1 MASIL
6 KTPSHTAR
14 LGRHGHD
21 LSRRLL
27 FTSSVG
33 QLLPVLFDYL
43 SPGDK
48 VRINDQLFTRTAPIT
63 SPAFV
68 RIKEHVE
75 YFFVPMEQINS
86 YFGQA
91 FYGINDLDSSSLLG
105 TESIPNFNAVSNLP
119 AFSPSIFSNDLGSA
133 VFVYNSGSLSFS
145 YTLND
150 GENTGTAKWTSQ
162 VGSLIYDMFGIPRLF
177 NTLRLLDLLGYGH
190 NFLNTLPVSQGGAL
204 TDGISL
210 NMDAF
215 AVYQKIYYDY
225 YRLSQFESN
234 VVRAYNFDVSL
245 RLAGSSAPEL
255 ARNHING
262 VSSDADL
269 EGVGDYFGDLLTLHY
284 RPLKKDFFTNVIQ
297 SPLYTLNP
305 TSAINPNGYN
315 NSSPSDNV
323 DSYLLSTYGV
333 QLQSDFAGDNSAAR
347 VPSDAEVSGRGAS
360 LDFDG
365 GVSSVQQLRLAYA
378 YDKMMSITQRAGK
391 HYDAQTKAH
400 FGVSVPQGI
409 SGECYF
415 LGAHTS
421 DLNIA
426 EVVATAAG
434 SQGGNTSSLGELA
447 GRGYGGS
454 GKNRDI
460 KFTAPCHG
468 YIMAIYSACPEI
480 SYSSFGLNRLHTY
493 TSINDFPHPEFD
505 NIGMSPLFLFQ
516 LNNSIYYLGGNNIST
531 PKNAAQFFG
540 WQYRWSE
547 LKMAYDVTS
556 GGFVEQLQNWAVNYI
571 PGQFSS
577 IRYYDGSQYV
587 QRSLYMAN
595 FYCSPDILDNI
606 FGVQFSPINW
616 QGGQVQGTDEVVLSE
631 AVQNKIGTAI
641 ASTTV
646 NNEFFQQYG
655 RLGVI
660 WDDSIVYARD
670 YLYHS
675 IDFKYYKTSWMST
688 YGLPSL

>member
-91 FYGINDLDSSSLLG
+91 FYGISDLGSSSLIRG
-105 TESIPNFNAVSNLP
+105 ESIINFSGSNSLP
-119 AFSPSIFSNDLGSA
+119 AYSPSLPSNELASVIFVN
-133 VFVYNSGSLSFS
+133 NSGTLAFS
-145 YTLND
+145 YSIDDEL
-150 GENTGTAKWTSQ
+150 NTGTAKWTSQ
-162 VGSLIYDMFGIPRLF
+162 VSNLIYDMFGIPRLF

-190 NFLNTLPVSQGGAL
+190 NFLNTTSVAQGASSA
-204 TDGISL
+204 DVISL

-234 VVRAYNFDVSL
+234 VIRAYNFDVSL
-245 RLAGSSAPEL
+245 RNEADGLPSLAL
-255 ARNHING
+255 NHICG
-262 VSSDADL
+262 VSSTDGL
-269 EGVGDYFGDLLTLHY
+269 TGVGDYFGDLLTLHY

-297 SPLYTLNP
+297 SPLYDLTNSALNP
-305 TSAINPNGYN
+305 NTYN
-315 NSSPSDNV
+315 SDSPTGDV
-323 DSYLLSTYGV
+323 ASYLLSAYGV
-333 QLQSDFAGDNSAAR
+333 QLQSDTASSYPSVRDDSGVYVGDNGISTN
-347 VPSDAEVSGRGAS
+347 STNG
-360 LDFDG
+360 FTN
-365 GVSSVQQLRLAYA
+365 VQQLRLAYA

-391 HYDAQTKAH
+391 HYDDQTKAH

-434 SQGGNTSSLGELA
+434 SEGENTSSLGELA

-516 LNNSIYYLGGNNIST
+516 LNNSIYYLGGNNIAT

-556 GGFVEQLQNWAVNYI
+556 SGFVEQLQNWAVNYI

-595 FYCSPDILDNI
+595 FYCSPDLLDNI

-616 QGGQVQGTDEVVLSE
+616 QGGQVNGTDEVVLSE
-631 AVQNKIGTAI
+631 AVQNKIGTTI
-641 ASTTV
+641 ASTPV
-646 NNEFFQQYG
+646 NSAFFQQYG
-655 RLGVI
+655 RLGVV

>member
-1 MASIL
+1 M
-6 KTPSHTAR
+6 
-14 LGRHGHD
+14 
-21 LSRRLL
+21 
-27 FTSSVG
+27 
-33 QLLPVLFDYL
+33 FDYL

-48 VRINDQLFTRTAPIT
+48 VRINDQLFTRTAPVT

-68 RIKEHVE
+68 RIKEHIE
-75 YFFVPMEQINS
+75 YFFVPIEQINS
-86 YFGQA
+86 YYGQA
-91 FYGINDLDSSSLLG
+91 FYGINDIGSSALIRGSEPSPDFTG
-105 TESIPNFNAVSNLP
+105 TFSLP
-119 AFSPSIFSNDLGSA
+119 AFSPSIPSNELASA
-133 VFVYNSGSLSFS
+133 IFVNNSGTLSFS
-145 YTLND
+145 YIIDD
-150 GENTGTAKWTSQ
+150 GQNIGTAKWTSQ
-162 VGSLIYDMFGIPRLF
+162 VSNLIYDMFGIPRLF

-190 NFLNTLPVSQGGAL
+190 NFLNTTSVSQGGSSS
-204 TDGISL
+204 DVISL

-234 VVRAYNFDVSL
+234 VIRAYNFDESL
-245 RLAGSSAPEL
+245 RTESSSRPSVAL
-255 ARNHING
+255 NHICG
-262 VSSDADL
+262 VSSAEGL
-269 EGVGDYFGDLLTLHY
+269 SGVGDYFGDLLTLHY

-297 SPLYTLNP
+297 SPLYNLNP
-305 TSAINPNGYN
+305 SSDINPNSYN
-315 NSSPSDNV
+315 DSSPSEDVN
-323 DSYLLSTYGV
+323 SYLLSTYGV
-333 QLQSDFAGDNSAAR
+333 QLQDASAASNPQSR
-347 VPSDAEVSGRGAS
+347 VYQDVSISGNGTTTDIYNSS
-360 LDFDG
+360 LN
-365 GVSSVQQLRLAYA
+365 VQQLRLAYA
-378 YDKMMSITQRAGK
+378 FDKMMSITQRAGK
-391 HYDAQTKAH
+391 HYDDQTKAH
-400 FGVSVPQGI
+400 FGVSVPKGI

-434 SQGGNTSSLGELA
+434 SEGENTSSLGELA

-531 PKNAAQFFG
+531 PKNTAKFFG

-595 FYCSPDILDNI
+595 FYCSPDLLDNI

-646 NNEFFQQYG
+646 NSAFFQQYG

-660 WDDSIVYARD
+660 WDDSIVYSRD